1 MKSLTKFIRRADD
14 VLMPDPEGVLLV
26 VSNLLLLEGGE
37 ETVKA
42 PAPAPA
48 EVGGAML
55 LAPLSRVV
63 GVKAL
68 PNATHDDR
76 MRTERAAALPK
87 EGFGAGV
94 AGSNAIVLWIVMC
107 EE

>member
-1 MKSLTKFIRRADD
+1 
-14 VLMPDPEGVLLV
+14 MPNAEGVLA
-26 VSNLLLLEGGE
+26 SNLLLLAGGGE

-42 PAPAPA
+42 PTPAPA

-68 PNATHDDR
+68 LNATHDDR
-76 MRTERAAALPK
+76 MRTERAAARPK
-87 EGFGAGV
+87 EGIGAGV
-94 AGSNAIVLWIVMC
+94 AGSNAIVLWV
-107 EE
+107 

>member
-26 VSNLLLLEGGE
+26 VSNLLLLAGGGE

-42 PAPAPA
+42 PAPA
-48 EVGGAML
+48 EVGGAMP

-68 PNATHDDR
+68 LNATHDDR
-76 MRTERAAALPK
+76 MRMERAAALPK

-94 AGSNAIVLWIVMC
+94 AGSNAIVLYM
-107 EE
+107 